1 MRSCDEPDGKVTARA
16 VIQRVTK
23 GFAGPIVYGFPS
35 GHTTGPCWTLPLG
48 VTVRLTTAPRPSIL
62 VEESPVG

>member
-1 MRSCDEPDGKVTARA
+1 
-16 VIQRVTK
+16 VTK